1 MAQIFERVTGDQNV
15 RSFTGKSGSAISI
28 GDLVTLDDDSFD
40 IFAAA
45 SDKLVL
51 GIARTALG
59 ASSTAQILVDMIGPK
74 DVVRCKVAT
83 GTAAASEVGHFQ
95 DIGSSTTGISTTE
108 SNNDAVCVAF
118 TKPGYLDC
126 IFTTTWQNGPVTATV
141 SD

>member
-1 MAQIFERVTGDQNV
+1 MAQIFQRVTGHQDIRNY
-15 RSFTGKSGSAISI
+15 TGKSGSAISI
-28 GDLVTLDDDSFD
+28 GDLVALDDDSFD

-45 SDKLVL
+45 TDKLVW

-59 ASSTAQILVDMIGPK
+59 SSSTAQIAVDVLHPY

-108 SNNDAVCVAF
+108 SNNDAICVGF
-118 TKPGYLDC
+118 VVPGYLDC
-126 IFTTTWQNGPVTATV
+126 IFGSLSGTLPTTVV